1 MRNRDKRLKDQA
13 RVPHCNATAPKAF
26 SAQAVGAG
34 LCKRTVLARIPT
46 GKDEL
51 VVTLHSDRV
60 DIRVHTPT
68 GGLRFPSKN
77 GLTVKHGDLPALI
90 EALQHALTR
99 EEAA

>member
-1 MRNRDKRLKDQA
+1 MSR
-13 RVPHCNATAPKAF
+13 
-26 SAQAVGAG
+26 
-34 LCKRTVLARIPT
+34 RTVLARIPL
-46 GKDEL
+46 GKDAL
-51 VVTLHSDRV
+51 VVTLDGDRV

-77 GLTVKHGDLPALI
+77 GLTINHGDLPALI